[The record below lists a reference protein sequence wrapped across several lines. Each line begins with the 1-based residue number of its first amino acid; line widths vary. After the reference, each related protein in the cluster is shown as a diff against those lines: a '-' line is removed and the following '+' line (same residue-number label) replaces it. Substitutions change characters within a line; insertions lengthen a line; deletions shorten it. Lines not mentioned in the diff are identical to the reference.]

1 MLGDDG
7 HQGRNWSLVSF
18 CSNSPSQGSFPD
30 CVVGFFLRGA
40 SLQKGASMNS
50 FLKSGSIE
58 LSSGISSLVVTDLD
72 LPFTPTQFTVS
83 IKKAAESDPNLY
95 AFLYGAISS
104 DGFSVEFSSVT
115 ELDTYTLEW
124 TAIAS
129 STTFDTTGTTAVT
142 YTDLVDSV
150 RRFLGYGSTLTADQT
165 TEVDGYIQAGVRQFY
180 YPPATENVQ
189 TGYRWSFL
197 NPSETLSTVI
207 GTDEYTLPV
216 DFGRIIGSIRFN
228 STAHMPSIAPISIGQ
243 LYSLRDTRPESGVPK
258 YATFDYASTFGVN
271 GQLQKMSLWPNPD
284 AEYVLNYRY
293 EAYSGKLDA
302 TSRPFP
308 LGGAQYANVIIE
320 SCLSIAEQRAND
332 EIGLHTTQFKLALAS
347 AVEYDR
353 RHNPVNFGQLG
364 DQNSTIFGD
373 AGLRSE
379 LKEVSIT
386 YKGSPI

>member
-1 MLGDDG
+1 
-7 HQGRNWSLVSF
+7 
-18 CSNSPSQGSFPD
+18 
-30 CVVGFFLRGA
+30 
-40 SLQKGASMNS
+40 MNS
-50 FLKSGSIE
+50 FLQSGSIV
-58 LSSGISSLVVTDLD
+58 LPSGISSLVVTNLA
-72 LPFTPTQFTVS
+72 LAFTPTSFAVS
-83 IKKAAESDPNLY
+83 VKKATESAPNLY
-95 AFLYGAISS
+95 AFLYGTISS
-104 DGFSVEFSSVT
+104 AGFSVEFSSPT

-129 STTFDTTGTTAVT
+129 STTFETTGTTAVT
-142 YTDLVDSV
+142 YTDLVDLV

-197 NPSETLSTVI
+197 NPSATLSTVI
-207 GTDEYTLPV
+207 GTDDYTLPV

-228 STAHMPSIAPISIGQ
+228 ETANMPSIAPVSIGQ

-258 YATFDYASTFGVN
+258 YATFDYESTFGVN

-284 AEYVLNYRY
+284 AVYVLNYRY

-308 LGGAQYANVIIE
+308 LGGAQYANVVIE

-364 DQNSTIFGD
+364 DQSSTIFGG

>member
-1 MLGDDG
+1 
-7 HQGRNWSLVSF
+7 
-18 CSNSPSQGSFPD
+18 
-30 CVVGFFLRGA
+30 
-40 SLQKGASMNS
+40 MNS
-50 FLKSGSIE
+50 FLQSGSIE
-58 LSSGISSLVVTDLD
+58 LSSGISSLSVTDLD

-115 ELDTYTLEW
+115 ELSTYTLEW

-150 RRFLGYGSTLTADQT
+150 RRFLGYGETLTADQT

-197 NPSETLSTVI
+197 NPSATLSTVI

-216 DFGRIIGSIRFN
+216 DFGRIVGPIRFN
-228 STAHMPSIAPISIGQ
+228 ETEHMPSVAPVSIGQ
-243 LYSLRDTRPESGVPK
+243 LYSLRDTRPESGAPR
-258 YATFDYASTFGVN
+258 YATFDYESTFGIN
-271 GQLQKMSLWPNPD
+271 GQLQKMCLWPNPD
-284 AEYVLNYRY
+284 AVYVLNYRY

-302 TSRPFP
+302 TSRPLP
-308 LGGAQYANVIIE
+308 LGGAQYANVLVE
-320 SCLSIAEQRAND
+320 SCLCIAEQRAND
-332 EIGLHTTQFKLALAS
+332 ETGLHTTQFKLALAS

-353 RHNPVNFGQLG
+353 RHNPVNFGSIG
-364 DQNSTIFGD
+364 DQSSNIFGG